1 MDSTYTPTGYCERC
15 GYPSDIGVCSE
26 CGKYNERVHRL
37 SLRGRR
43 RRLYRR
49 VLALLAVAALVPG
62 LWYGGRY
69 AIHEYWPTWHL
80 RHIADGSGRWS
91 DAAKDIIRARLIQWR
106 AVEAPKGVERRA
118 RIVAEIQGL
127 GEHEWAGVYSN
138 VAFRISLAPDSGYTW
153 EIAPL
158 APWTIMMHGDVVRA
172 TEDRIIVKPSAD
184 PALNPSEI
192 DTGFIRVRWGDMLCV
207 VRAGAM
213 VEFCNEVNAGRSYP
227 PITLHAR
234 TAVHPLNWNLPPTP
248 PKVPADYQKYL
259 LQVPIKA
266 EIVQVGEPVRV
277 PAGRSP
283 KGNYFIRV
291 PVTINVGSRTG
302 IQIGMKLYPPFHRR
316 RLRYARVKSVQTE
329 SSGVLFQYLFDQG
342 EDYNQR
348 VNAVKV
354 GLKLSTRQETGF

>member
-1 MDSTYTPTGYCERC
+1 MDSAYTPAGYCTRC
-15 GYPSDIGVCSE
+15 GYPTGIGVCSE
-26 CGKYNERVHRL
+26 CGKHNECVHRL
-37 SLRGRR
+37 NLRGRR

-62 LWYGGRY
+62 LWFGGRY
-69 AIHEYWPTWHL
+69 AIHEYWPAWHL
-80 RHIADGSGRWS
+80 RRIADGRGRWS
-91 DAAKDIIRARLIQWR
+91 DAAQEIIRARWSRWWQIER
-106 AVEAPKGVERRA
+106 PKGVERRA
-118 RIVAEIQGL
+118 RIVAEIERL
-127 GEHEWAGVYSN
+127 GEHEWAGVYSHT
-138 VAFRISLAPDSGYTW
+138 FGRISLAPHNGYTW

-158 APWTIMMHGDVVRA
+158 APFGIMMHGDVVRA

-192 DTGFIRVRWGDMLCV
+192 DTEFIRVRWGDMQCV
-207 VRAGAM
+207 VRVGDM
-213 VEFCNEVNAGRSYP
+213 IEFCNEVNAGRSYP
-227 PITLHAR
+227 PIALHAR
-234 TAVHPLNWNLPPTP
+234 SAVHPLNWNLPSTL

-259 LQVPIKA
+259 LQEPIKG
-266 EIVQVGEPVRV
+266 EIVHVGKPVRV
-277 PAGRSP
+277 PTGRSP

-291 PVTINVGSRTG
+291 PATINVGSRTG
-302 IQIGMKLYPPFHRR
+302 IQIGMKLYAPFHRR
-316 RLRYARVKSVQTE
+316 RIGYARVKSVQTE